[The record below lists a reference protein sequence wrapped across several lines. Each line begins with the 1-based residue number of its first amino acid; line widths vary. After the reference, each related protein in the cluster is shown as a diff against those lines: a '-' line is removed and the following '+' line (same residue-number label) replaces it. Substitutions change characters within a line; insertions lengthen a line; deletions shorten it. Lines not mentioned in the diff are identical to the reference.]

1 MIVNQHE
8 HSISFNE
15 MYIQGAYSEK
25 VSENSKQEFYK
36 NSSKFDNVLVNI
48 NEISSVNADFD
59 QENMTKEEDVSICSY
74 IFWLTGH
81 YGIMHGK
88 KIFRTFS
95 S

>member
-15 MYIQGAYSEK
+15 MYILGAYFEK

-36 NSSKFDNVLVNI
+36 NSSKFDNVLINI
-48 NEISSVNADFD
+48 NEISSVNVDFD
-59 QENMTKEEDVSICSY
+59 QENMTKEDVSICSY